1 MVSAPRV
8 NITPTALHGR
18 KFRRCIPT
26 LFTPRLCPLDVRG
39 VFANRKSDFHEALYD
54 ARVYSIIILHRPRR
68 ARQQDG
74 GLRQQARR
82 IGKPLITLD
91 SPANGNLVEL
101 GLVVAKAGSD
111 GMLLSRSTKR
121 LTDRISIMKG
131 DETFFL
137 LFPMQV
143 SRV

>member
-1 MVSAPRV
+1 MP
-8 NITPTALHGR
+8 LHGVACR
-18 KFRRCIPT
+18 EVCI
-26 LFTPRLCPLDVRG
+26 RLVEKLVLGFVVSVSDG
-39 VFANRKSDFHEALYD
+39 VLLPGTEAFASKLAAS
-54 ARVYSIIILHRPRR
+54 
-68 ARQQDG
+68 
-74 GLRQQARR
+74 
-82 IGKPLITLD
+82 GKPLITLD

>member
-1 MVSAPRV
+1 M
-8 NITPTALHGR
+8 
-18 KFRRCIPT
+18 
-26 LFTPRLCPLDVRG
+26 RL
-39 VFANRKSDFHEALYD
+39 NRIIYLQQPVV
-54 ARVYSIIILHRPRR
+54 ARDNFGSEVTTW
-68 ARQQDG
+68 
-74 GLRQQARR
+74 LRQQAVAARR
-82 IGKPLITLD
+82 KPLITLD

>member
-1 MVSAPRV
+1 MAPLSPNTATHQRLSPCRNSLVAELAPRV
-8 NITPTALHGR
+8 FIAHAAHGS
-18 KFRRCIPT
+18 KT
-26 LFTPRLCPLDVRG
+26 EA
-39 VFANRKSDFHEALYD
+39 FASKLAAS
-54 ARVYSIIILHRPRR
+54 
-68 ARQQDG
+68 
-74 GLRQQARR
+74 
-82 IGKPLITLD
+82 GKPLITLD

>member
-1 MVSAPRV
+1 MPQQLAGEG
-8 NITPTALHGR
+8 L
-18 KFRRCIPT
+18 
-26 LFTPRLCPLDVRG
+26 RLAAVRG
-39 VFANRKSDFHEALYD
+39 VGDEDSRGK
-54 ARVYSIIILHRPRR
+54 
-68 ARQQDG
+68 
-74 GLRQQARR
+74 LRHQAVAARR
-82 IGKPLITLD
+82 KPLITLD

>member
-1 MVSAPRV
+1 MSPQAKGRV
-8 NITPTALHGR
+8 ERTAGTFQDRLITELRLAGAT
-18 KFRRCIPT
+18 T
-26 LFTPRLCPLDVRG
+26 L
-39 VFANRKSDFHEALYD
+39 E
-54 ARVYSIIILHRPRR
+54 
-68 ARQQDG
+68 
-74 GLRQQARR
+74 QAKAVLT
-82 IGKPLITLD
+82 GKPLITLD

>member
-1 MVSAPRV
+1 M
-8 NITPTALHGR
+8 
-18 KFRRCIPT
+18 
-26 LFTPRLCPLDVRG
+26 
-39 VFANRKSDFHEALYD
+39 
-54 ARVYSIIILHRPRR
+54 
-68 ARQQDG
+68 
-74 GLRQQARR
+74 
-82 IGKPLITLD
+82 
-91 SPANGNLVEL
+91 GNV

>member
-1 MVSAPRV
+1 MLP
-8 NITPTALHGR
+8 
-18 KFRRCIPT
+18 
-26 LFTPRLCPLDVRG
+26 
-39 VFANRKSDFHEALYD
+39 
-54 ARVYSIIILHRPRR
+54 
-68 ARQQDG
+68 
-74 GLRQQARR
+74 GLA
-82 IGKPLITLD
+82 IAGLEMPFD
-91 SPANGNLVEL
+91 PSPAILDLATHYPLFDPESRNMPNVEL